1 MNFIGDRY
9 YNLIILFME
18 DFKERMCQ
26 EHSELSDRLYKL
38 NVALC
43 KDGFREKV
51 GDYQFKLMKE
61 QALGMDKYHLAL
73 TARLIDMGL
82 FPNDE
87 GKSFAFAGMGIAGAV
102 NALKLG
108 LAVRRNG
115 WNGKGMFVVK
125 QVPSHVGADVI
136 PNMQSIPQAVKDIL
150 MNRENPCINYNNQ
163 LLLVQKSGVADSW
176 TASSSDVLAD
186 DWEIAND

>member
-1 MNFIGDRY
+1 MDIDI
-9 YNLIILFME
+9 NLIVLFMY
-18 DFKERMCQ
+18 DFKERICQ
-26 EHSELSDRLYKL
+26 EHNELKERLGKL

-43 KDGFREKV
+43 MDGFREKV

-61 QALGMDKYHLAL
+61 QALGMEKYFIAL
-73 TARLIDMGL
+73 TARMKYMGL
-82 FPNDE
+82 CPNDE
-87 GKSFAFAGMGIAGAV
+87 GTSCACTGMGIGGAV
-102 NALKLG
+102 DALKLG
-108 LAVRRNG
+108 LAVRRKG

-136 PNMQSIPQAVKDIL
+136 PNMQSLPQAVKHIL
-150 MNRENPCINYNNQ
+150 MKRENPCINYNNQ

-176 TASSSDVLAD
+176 TTSSSDVLAD